1 MKITKTIVV
10 SAVNI
15 NIGGTLTILRDCLA
29 YLSSVAKM
37 QDLRVIAI
45 VYDKNLAYYPDI
57 EYIEIRWAKKTWV
70 NRLWC
75 EYVFMRNISRQLAPV
90 YLWLSLHDTTPSVMA
105 QRRAVYCHNSFPFY
119 KWKVKDLFLD
129 YKIVLF
135 ALFSKYIYRPN
146 IHRNSF
152 VIVQQDWFKREF
164 VRMFHLDSNK
174 IIVASPAKLQ
184 QLKYSD
190 DQLDNNSIYKF
201 FFPSSPGIH
210 KNYELLCQAAKN
222 IERKGIGNFEV
233 ILTIDGKKNKY
244 DKIIVKKHKGVRSL
258 KFVGFLSQKEMF
270 AYYARVN
277 CLVFPSKME
286 SWGLPI
292 SEFSAT
298 GKPMLLSD
306 LPYAHSAAANSKKTA
321 FFNPEQVDE
330 LQKQMECLLRGEEN
344 FLKFVPEEKDEG
356 YHTRNW
362 DELFA
367 VIMGFTLREE
377 GNYSQR

>member
-15 NIGGTLTILRDCLA
+15 NIGGTLTILRECLS
-29 YLSSVAKM
+29 YLSSVAKV
-37 QDLRVIAI
+37 QDLRIIAI

-75 EYVFMRNISRQLAPV
+75 EYVFFKKLSVQLAPI
-90 YLWLSLHDTTPSVMA
+90 YLWLSLHDTTPNVLA

-119 KWKVKDLFLD
+119 KWRVRDLFID

-164 VRMFHLDSNK
+164 VRMFHLDNNK
-174 IIVASPAKLQ
+174 IVVASPIPPK
-184 QLKYSD
+184 QLKYFNN
-190 DQLDNNSIYKF
+190 QLDTKGIYRF

-210 KNYELLCQAAKN
+210 KNYELICEVARN
-222 IERKGIGNFEV
+222 IECKGIRNFEV

-244 DKIIVKKHKGVRSL
+244 DKMIVKKYKEVRSL
-258 KFVGFLSQKEMF
+258 KFVGFLSQKEIF
-270 AYYARVN
+270 DYYAKVN

-292 SEFSAT
+292 SEFSVT
-298 GKPMLLSD
+298 EKPMLLSD
-306 LPYAHSAAANSKKTA
+306 LPYAHSAAVNSKKTA
-321 FFNPEQVDE
+321 FFNPEKVDE
-330 LQKQMECLLRGEEN
+330 LQKQMESLLRGEEN
-344 FLKFVPEEKDEG
+344 FLHSIPEEKNEG
-356 YHTRNW
+356 YHPRNW
-362 DELFA
+362 NELFA
-367 VIMGFTLREE
+367 VIMGFTLQETILIDK
-377 GNYSQR
+377 S